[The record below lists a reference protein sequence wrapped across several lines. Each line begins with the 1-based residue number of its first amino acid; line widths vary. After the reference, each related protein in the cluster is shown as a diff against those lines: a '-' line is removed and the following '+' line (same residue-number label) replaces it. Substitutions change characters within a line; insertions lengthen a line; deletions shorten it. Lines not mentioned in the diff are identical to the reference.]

1 MQVEGHREST
11 VRQQEIVDAAR
22 RIISTKG
29 IENLTVRQIARELR
43 ITDGALYRHFRSKN
57 EIIRLLIDEVE
68 KTLLATIEEAA
79 QDKRDPVQKL
89 ENIFLSHISYAEQ
102 RKGVTFII
110 INETLSLKD
119 KSLQRRMF
127 GVIGRYLKTIEAV
140 LMEGAKSGKMR
151 RGLNLNA
158 ASLAFFGA
166 VQATVTLWALSG
178 FRRPLGKNSM
188 NEILAIY
195 KEGVISG

>member
-1 MQVEGHREST
+1 MYGEGQQKNT
-11 VRQQEIVDAAR
+11 IRQQAIVDAAR

-29 IENLTVRQIARELR
+29 IENLTIRQIARDLR

-57 EIIRLLIDEVE
+57 EIISLLIDEVE

-79 QDKRDPVQKL
+79 QKTQDPAQKL

-102 RKGVTFII
+102 RRGVTFII
-110 INETLSLKD
+110 INETLSIKD

-127 GVIGRYLKTIEAV
+127 AVLGRYLKTIEAV
-140 LMEGAKSGKMR
+140 LMEGVKSGKMR
-151 RGLNLNA
+151 KGLNLSA

-178 FRRPLGKNSM
+178 FRRPLGKSSM
-188 NEILAIY
+188 NEILSIY
-195 KEGVISG
+195 REGVVSG